1 MTAMDYRTQDGL
13 ADYGFSIEYQLDVGW
28 RVYIIFEPF
37 HQGHN
42 DSLKLPY
49 QSIDGDKRRYVDWSP
64 KLDSLGEARTVAGL
78 WAEVTQRYQRTQE
91 QNALYVEQIQRYRRS
106 QEQRKAAPAGPDRRG
121 DAGGA
126 GGTGPGHLRV
136 ADEVA

>member
-1 MTAMDYRTQDGL
+1 MVAMDYRTRDGL
-13 ADYGFSIEYQLDVGW
+13 ADYGFSIEFQPDVGW

-37 HQGHN
+37 QHGHN
-42 DSLKLPY
+42 DSGKLPY
-49 QSIDGDKRRYVDWSP
+49 QSIDGAKRRYVDWSP
-64 KLDSLGEARTVAGL
+64 KLDSLGEAKTVAGL
-78 WAEVTQRYQRTQE
+78 WAEVAQCYQR
-91 QNALYVEQIQRYRRS
+91 S
-106 QEQRKAAPAGPDRRG
+106 QKQRKAAPAGPDRRG